1 MLLRYRLKCLADA
14 GRRELRRD
22 IDARLLALPDSH
34 HGNWTGHKEGLYQ
47 STLGF
52 QAMHGSRPYRHIL
65 HGQAA

>member
-1 MLLRYRLKCLADA
+1 MLLRYRLECLADA
-14 GRRELRRD
+14 ARRELWRD

-47 STLGF
+47 STL
-52 QAMHGSRPYRHIL
+52 ASRRCTAAGHIL